1 MAIWRAQL
9 WAIANSALVPV
20 QSASG
25 TQEAYSRADRGS
37 AYSGSADRHGRI
49 ALAIGVIASLGL
61 GIGLMGLVFYS
72 SNHGYDEGTRRP

>member
-25 TQEAYSRADRGS
+25 TGETIDSTG
-37 AYSGSADRHGRI
+37 GLFG
-49 ALAIGVIASLGL
+49 LLG
-61 GIGLMGLVFYS
+61 
-72 SNHGYDEGTRRP
+72 